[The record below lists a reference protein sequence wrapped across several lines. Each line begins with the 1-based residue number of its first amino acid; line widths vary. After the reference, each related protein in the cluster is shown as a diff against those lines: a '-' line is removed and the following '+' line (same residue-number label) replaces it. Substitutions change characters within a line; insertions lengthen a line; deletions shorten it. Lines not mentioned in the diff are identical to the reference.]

1 MAASSRAQDLTSYKT
16 VERAPIRADY
26 RGWQILGPPPP
37 AASGVHIAQML
48 NILEGYDIAALGFGT
63 AETIH
68 YLAEVLK
75 IAFADRAAASG
86 DPDFVGVP
94 VRAADLEGLCQGAP
108 RARSTP
114 GVRRNGALAWR
125 SSRARTPRT

>member
-1 MAASSRAQDLTSYKT
+1 MKANGGFIARDDLPTYKT
-16 VERAPIRADY
+16 VDRQPIRADY

-48 NILEGYDIAALGFGT
+48 NILEGYDLAKLGFGS

-75 IAFADRAAASG
+75 IAFADRAAAIG
-86 DPDFVGVP
+86 DPDFFGGP
-94 VRAADLEGLCQGAP
+94 VERL
-108 RARSTP
+108 T
-114 GVRRNGALAWR
+114 
-125 SSRARTPRT
+125 SR